1 MSSTSLWS
9 DVCDFQSDEQQQSS
23 SDGNEFALTIDEN
36 TIPKSPLV
44 LRSYED
50 DAKLLQQLLTH
61 SQNHEHCLE

>member
-9 DVCDFQSDEQQQSS
+9 DVCDFQQSS
-23 SDGNEFALTIDEN
+23 SEDDDGFALTIDEN

-44 LRSYED
+44 LRSHDD